1 MNSATTPIHKKY
13 LFLSHNSLDKPEVES
28 FIQQLED
35 HPLAQQHNL
44 KVWLDKNSL
53 NNNSGFPAQLADA
66 IHYETCAF
74 VLYLSQHPI
83 SEWMLDEINHA
94 KKRNVD
100 DRKQSKSYPII
111 PVYSSSS
118 ENSPALPAMISTFSF
133 IEYVVGDDDKISH
146 IIAMALG
153 LENED
158 NPVSQDNTSQSPTSI
173 STPIP
178 LTPIELKK
186 RQMTEKRL
194 DTLYVQLAAIQE
206 QRDLETRVEE
216 QMRLDAL
223 IETKK
228 QLIDQVSQD
237 L

>member
-1 MNSATTPIHKKY
+1 MNSATTPTQIKY

-28 FIQQLED
+28 FIQQLEN

-83 SEWMLDEINHA
+83 SEWVLDEINHA

-100 DRKQSKSYPII
+100 DRKQGGSYPII
-111 PVYSSSS
+111 PVCSSSS
-118 ENSPALPAMISTFSF
+118 ENSPELPAMISTFSF
-133 IEYVVGDDDKISH
+133 MENVYEGENVDNDKIGH

-153 LENED
+153 LESAEIHA
-158 NPVSQDNTSQSPTSI
+158 SQDNTSQH
-173 STPIP
+173 P
-178 LTPIELKK
+178 LSRVELKK

-194 DTLYVQLAAIQE
+194 DALTIQLAAIQE

-223 IETKK
+223 IEAKNK
-228 QLIDQVSQD
+228 LIGQVSQD